1 MLWFLAY
8 RTFQAFLTL
17 IGVTFLSFL
26 IIKLAPGDYLDQ
38 LKLNPQISPETI
50 EALKR
55 QYGLD
60 QNFFV
65 QYIKWLSSALTFDL
79 GYSFQYHAPVS
90 QLIGERIGNTL
101 LLTLTSTILSW
112 IIAVPLGLW
121 AGLKEGKLP
130 DKIIRLYSYAFMSFP
145 SFFLAFIVLLL
156 VSKTGH
162 VPVGGVHSP
171 NFHELSLWGKIV
183 DLLAHMLVPVL
194 TLTLVSSAGL
204 IRLMRSAVIEIKNSP
219 MVIMLKAKGV
229 SQWVMIKHI
238 LKNAMNP
245 FTTLIGYEIA
255 GLLSGA
261 ALIEIIVGWPGLGTL
276 MLDAVLSQDLFL
288 VMGGLYIGTIMLL
301 VGNLIADIL
310 LAIIDPRVRER
321 EIIR

>member
-1 MLWFLAY
+1 MLWFLSY
-8 RTFQAFLTL
+8 RIFQAFITL
-17 IGVTFLSFL
+17 IGVTFLSFI

-38 LKLNPQISPETI
+38 LKLNPQISQETI
-50 EALKR
+50 EALKK

-60 QNFFV
+60 QNV
-65 QYIKWLSSALTFDL
+65 LLQYLKWLSSALTFDL

-90 QLIGERIGNTL
+90 QLIGERVWNTL
-101 LLTLTSTILSW
+101 LLTVSSTVLSW
-112 IIAVPLGLW
+112 LIAVPLGLI
-121 AGLKEGKLP
+121 AGMKEDTYI
-130 DKIIRLYSYAFMSFP
+130 DKAIRVFSYVFMSVP
-145 SFFLAFIVLLL
+145 SFFLAFLMLLL
-156 VSKTGH
+156 LSKTGYL
-162 VPVGGVHSP
+162 PVGGIHSP
-171 NFHELSLWGKIV
+171 DFHKLSLWGKVV
-183 DLLAHMLVPVL
+183 DLLSHMLVPVL

-204 IRLMRSAVIEIKNSP
+204 VRLMRSSVIEIKNSP
-219 MVIMLKAKGV
+219 MVLMLRSKGV
-229 SQWVMIKHI
+229 SQGVVIKHI

-288 VMGGLYIGTIMLL
+288 VMGGLYIGTILLL
-301 VGNLIADIL
+301 VGNLLADIL

-321 EIIR
+321 EIIS

>member
-1 MLWFLAY
+1 MFYYLLQ
-8 RTFQAFLTL
+8 RLVQAFITL
-17 IGVTFLSFL
+17 VGVTFLSFL

-38 LKLNPQISPETI
+38 LRLNPQISPETI
-50 EALKR
+50 EALEK

-60 QNFFV
+60 QNV
-65 QYIKWLSSALTFDL
+65 LLQYIKWLKSALLFDL

-101 LLTLTSTILSW
+101 LLTLSSTLLSW
-112 IIAVPLGLW
+112 LIAVPLGLL
-121 AGLKEGKLP
+121 AGMKEGTLTDKL
-130 DKIIRLYSYAFMSFP
+130 IRAYSYTFMSFP
-145 SFFLAFIVLLL
+145 SFFLAFLLLLL
-156 VSKTGH
+156 VSKTGYL
-162 VPVGGVHSP
+162 PVGGVHSP
-171 NFHELSLWGKIV
+171 DFERLSLGEKV
-183 DLLAHMLVPVL
+183 LDLLAHMFVPVL

-204 IRLMRSAVIEIKNSP
+204 IRLMRSAVIEVKNSP
-219 MVIMLKAKGV
+219 IVVMLKAKGV
-229 SQWVMIKHI
+229 SNMVIVKHV

-245 FTTLIGYEIA
+245 FITLIGYEIA

-301 VGNLIADIL
+301 VGNLVADIL
-310 LAIIDPRVRER
+310 LALLDPRIREK
-321 EIIR
+321 EISR

>member
-1 MLWFLAY
+1 MAGFLLY
-8 RTFQAFLTL
+8 RLLQAFITL
-17 IGVTFLSFL
+17 LGVTFLSFL

-38 LKLNPQISPETI
+38 LRLNPQISPETI

-60 QNFFV
+60 QNLLL
-65 QYIKWLSSALTFDL
+65 QYIKWLTSALRFDL

-90 QLIGERIGNTL
+90 QLIGERIWNTL
-101 LLTLTSTILSW
+101 LLTATSTVLSW
-112 IIAVPLGLW
+112 LIAVPLGLL
-121 AGLKEGKLP
+121 AGLKEGTWIDRL
-130 DKIIRLYSYAFMSFP
+130 IRAYSYVFMSFP
-145 SFFLAFIVLLL
+145 SFFLAFIILVL
-156 VSKTGH
+156 VSKTGYL
-162 VPVGGVHSP
+162 PVGGPFSP
-171 NFHELSLWGKIV
+171 DFHKLSLWGKIV
-183 DLLAHMLVPVL
+183 DVLSHLFVPVL

-204 IRLMRSAVIEIKNSP
+204 IRLMRSSVIEIKNSP
-219 MVIMLKAKGV
+219 MVVMLRAKGV
-229 SQWVMIKHI
+229 SDWVIIKHI
-238 LKNAMNP
+238 LRNAMNP

-301 VGNLIADIL
+301 IGNLIADIL
-310 LAIIDPRVRER
+310 LAIVDPRVRER
-321 EIIR
+321 EIIK